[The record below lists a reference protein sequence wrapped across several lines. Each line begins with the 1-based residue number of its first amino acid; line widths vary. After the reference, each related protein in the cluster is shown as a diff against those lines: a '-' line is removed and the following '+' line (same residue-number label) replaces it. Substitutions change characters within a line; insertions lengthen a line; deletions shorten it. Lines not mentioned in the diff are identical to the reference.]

1 MKAKP
6 KTPTIS
12 PSIKKLILICI
23 AIFATL
29 IVLLYIALEFGLK
42 DTIKEQIITAI
53 ETNIS
58 KSDPKAQLEIGDIG
72 FSLVNILKLNPVIQI
87 KDIKH
92 SYGFQA
98 KELDIAVE
106 LIPLFSKRLDLTSVH
121 IRDMTLTLKPPRQKE
136 IVIPSL
142 NAEIKNISSGKK
154 AEIKIWAN
162 IYGSK
167 ISKFEYEGSIGPIP
181 DLDKLALIKELPLD
195 GKANLTLVFT
205 EIPLKVRQKL
215 FGAILMSPHSS
226 DKVTM
231 NAQLRGDILHIILG
245 SGIAKL
251 DRVRLGKSPERHM
264 IATAQMPFNLSINA
278 IETQKAYF
286 NINSARIVLTAV
298 RGSRQSGEI
307 NMQARYTSD
316 LPTGMLYSTI
326 TGNLKNIDINELIS
340 SFTPTEDVIYGIFTV
355 PSFRLDMHGV
365 TNPEQ
370 MESLTGSGSMS
381 IDNVNAPLIDKLLAF
396 KDFVKTRD
404 IGNGIPAV
412 KEHVIGK
419 LNSSFNISDAK
430 FNTPDLAINTPL
442 AQLHGSGFFNFRPV
456 VNGNAKNPK
465 INYDMNLEVGTL
477 PAVPLMV
484 RGDSAKPTIKADVKS
499 FATQTGQQLV
509 KQILYQKFMSQAGG
523 ASNGQ
528 VVNPPKEVIPAEMLN
543 KLLKIKPRRDSL
555 PPPSAL

>member
-1 MKAKP
+1 MP
-6 KTPTIS
+6 KTKAQI
-12 PSIKKLILICI
+12 PSSKKLILICL
-23 AIFATL
+23 ATFAALT
-29 IVLLYIALEFGLK
+29 VLLYIALEFGLK
-42 DTIKEQIITAI
+42 NTIKEQIITAI
-53 ETNIS
+53 ETNVS
-58 KSDPKAQLEIGDIG
+58 KSDPTAVLEIEDIG
-72 FSLVNILKLNPVIQI
+72 FSLINILKLNPVIKI
-87 KDIKH
+87 SNIKH
-92 SYGFQA
+92 SYGFEA
-98 KELDIAVE
+98 KELNIAVE
-106 LIPLFSKRLDLTSVH
+106 LIPLFSKKLNITSLD
-121 IRDMTLTLKPPRQKE
+121 INDMTLTLKPPRQKE
-136 IVIPSL
+136 IVIPKL
-142 NAEIKNISSGKK
+142 NAKIKNISSGQK
-154 AEIKIWAN
+154 ADVKIWAN
-162 IYGSK
+162 IYDSK
-167 ISKFEYEGSIGPIP
+167 ISKFEYDGTLGPIP
-181 DLDKLALIKELPLD
+181 DLDKLATMKELPLD

-205 EIPLKVRQKL
+205 EIPLRVREKL
-215 FGAILMSPHSS
+215 FGAILMSPHRS
-226 DKVTM
+226 DKVTI
-231 NAQLRGDILHIILG
+231 NAELHGDILHIILG

-264 IATAQMPFNLSINA
+264 IATAQFPFNLNINA

-286 NINSARIVLTAV
+286 NINSARLVLTAV
-298 RGSRQSGEI
+298 HGSRKSGEI

-326 TGNLKNIDINELIS
+326 TGNLKGIDINELIS

-370 MESLTGSGSMS
+370 MQSLTGSGSMS
-381 IDNVNAPLIDKLLAF
+381 IDDVNAPLIDKLLAF

-404 IGNGIPAV
+404 IGNGVPAV

-419 LNSSFNISDAK
+419 LNSSFNIADAK

-509 KQILYQKFMSQAGG
+509 KQILYQKFMSQPGG
-523 ASNGQ
+523 ATNGQ

-543 KLLKIKPRRDSL
+543 KLLKIKPHRDSL
-555 PPPSAL
+555 PPPSTL